1 MADKKPFYITTTL
14 PYLNAS
20 PHLGFALEII
30 RADAIARYK
39 SLLGHE
45 VFFNTG
51 TDEHGQKIYQ
61 KAIDAGKEPQ
71 AFVDEIAKE
80 FQGLKDKLGLY
91 DDLHFIRTTDAHHK
105 SSAQAFW
112 KLCDE
117 AGFIYKKKY
126 KGLYCVGC
134 ELFKTEKEL
143 VGGEC
148 VDHPGKKPEE
158 IEEENYFFKLSAFTD
173 DLIALYNTREDF
185 VKPDFRF
192 NEIKNFVK
200 NGLEDFSISRVKERM
215 PWGVPVPGDD
225 TQVMYVWFDAL
236 TNYISTLGWPEDFD
250 TFEKFWVNGTTLQVA
265 GKDNLR
271 QQSAMWQAMLM
282 AAGLPPTD
290 NIIINGFIVSGG
302 QKMSKSIG
310 NVINPYDL
318 VDEFGVDALRYFILR
333 HVGLSEDS
341 DVTLEKFK
349 SAYNANLA
357 NGIGN
362 LVSRVVKMATSY
374 GVVFEFP
381 DREDSL
387 EEIQTEENFQ
397 EYRHALE
404 EYDFNKA
411 MDLIWKEIGDMDEF
425 IAKEQPFKKIK
436 VDEDGAKEDVAKL
449 LFNLWYVAIMLEP
462 LMPQTAEKIQGIL
475 VEAKMPEEP
484 LFLRK
489 D

>member
-236 TNYISTLGWPEDFD
+236 TNYISTLGWPEDLD
-250 TFEKFWVNGTTLQVA
+250 TFEKFWLNGTTLQVA

-374 GVVFEFP
+374 GVIFEFP

-436 VDEDGAKEDVAKL
+436 IDEDGAKEDVAKL